1 MIEKKSSELLRL
13 MLFGGRSLLDG
24 NSPTR
29 SLVAMP
35 VLPGIT

>member
-24 NSPTR
+24 NSPAR
-29 SLVAMP
+29 FLVVTP
-35 VLPGIT
+35 VPLGIT